1 MLSAFIAAL
10 LVTSA
15 LLPLVYFFLKKRM
28 ILDIPNER
36 SSHSTPVPRGGGI
49 ALVIGVTAVLVSQSS
64 LPFGA
69 YIPLVGLGILGA
81 ADDFHP
87 LPAAVRMILQISIG
101 IVGALFVIIN
111 TGNDSPVG
119 PKLIFLMLAAGAIL
133 LPVTV
138 NVFNF
143 MDGVNGISAVN
154 MAILAVTYAL
164 ILDHCGQEN
173 FAKLGWVFAAG
184 AVAFMPWNFGKRAR
198 MFLGDS
204 GSYFAGAAIG
214 LLIVASSAH
223 GAPIWAVILPFSIY
237 IADVAQAL
245 IHRLRLRK
253 PVGVAH
259 RDHVYQQLV
268 DRGFAHSSVTGL
280 VGAFT
285 LVECILALLIAK
297 QEMQN
302 VFVPIF
308 GILVALLY
316 CALPKLFKWKNDLS
330 R

>member
-1 MLSAFIAAL
+1 
-10 LVTSA
+10 
-15 LLPLVYFFLKKRM
+15 
-28 ILDIPNER
+28 
-36 SSHSTPVPRGGGI
+36 
-49 ALVIGVTAVLVSQSS
+49 
-64 LPFGA
+64 
-69 YIPLVGLGILGA
+69 VGLGILGA
-81 ADDFHP
+81 VDDFYP
-87 LPAAVRMILQISIG
+87 LPAAARLILQVSLG
-101 IVGALFVIIN
+101 FVGAVFVIIN
-111 TGNDSPVG
+111 TGNHSLTG
-119 PKLIFLMLAAGAIL
+119 PQLIFFILVAGAIL

-164 ILDHCGQEN
+164 ILDKCGQEN
-173 FAKLGWVFAAG
+173 FAKLGWVLAAG
-184 AVAFMPWNFGKRAR
+184 AVAFMPWNFGNRAR

-214 LLIVASSAH
+214 LLIVASSAY

-237 IADVAQAL
+237 FIDVAQAL

-259 RDHVYQQLV
+259 RDHVYHQLV
-268 DRGFAHSSVTGL
+268 DHGFAHSSVAGL

-285 LVECILALLIAK
+285 LVECMLSLLIVT

-302 VFVPIF
+302 LLVPIF
-308 GILVALLY
+308 GILVALMY
-316 CALPKLFKWKNDLS
+316 CTLPNLTKWKIKPS
-330 R
+330 H